1 MDYASL
7 RREGIRLLERMA
19 GQKWTDFN
27 AHDPGI
33 TILEQLCYALTDLG
47 YRAGHAIPDL
57 LAEGGSD
64 PYANL
69 HSPSE
74 ILTSRPVTLADL
86 RRLVIDVEGVKNAW
100 VELIQASS
108 PTLYYHPDKN
118 ELSVLA
124 APPPPP
130 PPAEQVSLLGLYR
143 VLIEAAEDPSGNL
156 TARVARRL
164 HQNRGLGEDFAEIR
178 VLDPQLIQVN
188 ATIEIGLVDDAEQV
202 RLAIEQRIADEIS
215 PPVAFVTLEA
225 LRRAGLA
232 DDEIFTGP
240 RLDHGFITDE
250 DLQRAKRRSAINTS
264 DLIHA
269 IMDAAGVRAVRRI
282 RIATGTKPGTGTAGL
297 TDEPWSLPV
306 QPNSVPRFDR
316 AGSNI
321 ILTREGKVVPRA
333 TPPSSRSEV
342 RTAPVSGLDMTPP
355 VGRDRN
361 VSRYWSVQNHF
372 PALYGVGELG
382 LSSSAPPARRA
393 QAKQLKAYLML
404 FDQIMANYLA
414 QLSHVKDLFAYGG
427 TESRTYFTQPLSQP
441 GLGFEEL
448 RIGDVEDKIVDSLEG
463 GESSHERKSRFLNH
477 LLARFAET
485 LDAHDALMGEPLVRN
500 KQAFLQSYPWLSS
513 ARGTA
518 FNYLLP
524 PGGGNKSALEERLR
538 LKLGLMSDRGES
550 FILVE
555 HILLRP
561 MEGDELQEIPLVSA
575 ALHEDPYSLQLTF
588 VLPYGAGRF
597 PKDDRDQTDFAE
609 VLARLSPPDPVVA
622 ARLARATGFRD
633 LIEQTIRTETPAH
646 LTPYVL
652 WMANAD
658 YEVFTATYM
667 QWLLQRRQY
676 IARQLT
682 VNLEELG

>member
-69 HSPSE
+69 HPPSE
-74 ILTSRPVTLADL
+74 ILTCRPVTLADL
-86 RRLVIDVEGVKNAW
+86 RRLVIDVQGVKNAW
-100 VELIQASS
+100 VEVIQSSS
-108 PTLYYHPDKN
+108 PTLYYHPDSN
-118 ELSVLA
+118 ELSVRPL
-124 APPPPP
+124 PPPPP

-143 VLIEAAEDPSGNL
+143 VLIEAAEDPSGGL
-156 TARVARRL
+156 SAQVARRL

-178 VLDPQLIQVN
+178 VLSPQLIQVD
-188 ATIEIGLVDDAEQV
+188 ATIEIGLIDDAEQV
-202 RLAIEQRIADEIS
+202 RQAIEQRIADEIS
-215 PPVAFVTLEA
+215 PPVTFVTLEA
-225 LRRAGLA
+225 LLRAGLPA
-232 DDEIFTGP
+232 DEIFTGP

-250 DLQRAKRRSAINTS
+250 VLQRANRRTAINTS

-269 IMDAAGVRAVRRI
+269 IMDAPGVRAVRRI
-282 RIATGTKPGTGTAGL
+282 RIATGRKTGTGTAGPA
-297 TDEPWSLPV
+297 DEPWSLAV

-316 AGSNI
+316 AGSI
-321 ILTREGKVVPRA
+321 IVLTREGKVVPRA
-333 TPPSSRSEV
+333 TPAPSRSELQD
-342 RTAPVSGLDMTPP
+342 VSPSPADMTPP
-355 VGRDRN
+355 VGRNRN
-361 VSRYWSVQNHF
+361 VSQYWSVQNHF

-382 LSSSAPPARRA
+382 LTGSAPPARRA
-393 QAKQLKAYLML
+393 QAKQLRAYLMF
-404 FDQIMANYLA
+404 FDQLMANYVA
-414 QLSHVKDLFAYGG
+414 QLAHVKDLFAYGG
-427 TESRTYFTQPLSQP
+427 TEARTYFTQPLHQE

-448 RIGDVEDKIVDSLEG
+448 RIDDMATKVVASLENG
-463 GESSHERKSRFLNH
+463 DPSHERKSRFLNH

-485 LDAHDALMGEPLVRN
+485 MDAHDALMGEALTRN
-500 KQAFLQSYPWLSS
+500 KQALLQGYPWLSS

-524 PGGGNKSALEERLR
+524 PGPTNTSALEERLR
-538 LKLGLMSDRGES
+538 LKLGLMADHDET

-561 MEGDELQEIPLVSA
+561 MEGDELQKIPLLSA

-588 VLPYGAGRF
+588 VLRYGAGRF
-597 PKDDRDQTDFAE
+597 PKDDTDQTDFAD

-622 ARLARATGFRD
+622 AKLARATGFRD

-646 LTPYVL
+646 LTTYVR
-652 WMANAD
+652 WMTDAD
-658 YEVFTATYM
+658 YKVFSATYT

-676 IARQLT
+676 IAQQLT